1 MTPASI
7 NTEVRTIWGMRMNW
21 IFDRDLEQ
29 FSAQVPVTPVKL
41 LASHSTGKFIFHF
54 AYQKTFTLS
63 QKIASLII
71 GTDSLNI
78 F

>member
-1 MTPASI
+1 M
-7 NTEVRTIWGMRMNW
+7 WMNL
-21 IFDRDLEQ
+21 IFDGDFEH

-54 AYQKTFTLS
+54 AYQKTFTISLN
-63 QKIASLII
+63 IASLII